1 MGENKVVLL
10 PLTSHVKQNKTKM
23 YPSSKYTM
31 FAVDIY
37 KLLAVDIYKLHQVLL
52 VTDLSIEIL
61 IAVNISNLRKLVG
74 GDHKMPSI

>member
-37 KLLAVDIYKLHQVLL
+37 KLLAVDIYKLHQVL
-52 VTDLSIEIL
+52 VTDLSIEML
-61 IAVNISNLRKLVG
+61 IAVNISNLRKLG
-74 GDHKMPSI
+74 GSDHKTQSI